1 MFRYL
6 IVFLFCSLMMVSA
19 HGDGHIEVSDGD
31 TTITLEQAATRVV
44 ALEWSYAEDL
54 LALGVQPVGVADM
67 AGYHKWVKVD
77 LEFADSVEDV
87 GRRQEPNL
95 EKIAALQPDLIIVP
109 RFRAAAI
116 YDDLSA
122 IAPVLAFNNY
132 PSDGSSQF
140 QRMITTF
147 MTIAT
152 AVGKEEQA
160 SDVLARVENTFAEVS
175 EHLADQDKA
184 GAGFIITQAFTS
196 SDVPTMRFFTDNAM
210 AVSILEQL
218 GLENAWD
225 DAAGAYGFSTVG
237 VESLGEI
244 DADTL
249 FFYIVQDDDNIFT
262 GDEVSPLWDSLEF
275 VQNGNAHPLGGDI
288 WLFGGPLS
296 AEILAQVIHDSLS
309 E

>member
-1 MFRYL
+1 MIRTMML
-6 IVFLFCSLMMVSA
+6 ITIFIAAVGSLASA
-19 HGDGHIEVSDGD
+19 QIEVSDGEN
-31 TTITLEQAATRVV
+31 TITLEQAATRVV
-44 ALEWSYAEDL
+44 ALEWSYAENL

-67 AGYHKWVKVD
+67 AGYHKWVKVGI
-77 LEFADSVEDV
+77 EFADSVEDV

-140 QRMITTF
+140 QRMVTTF

-152 AVGKEEQA
+152 AVAKQEQA
-160 SDVLARVENTFAEVS
+160 NEVLIQVENTFKEVS
-175 EHLADQDKA
+175 EHLAAQDKA
-184 GAGFIITQAFTS
+184 GANFILSQAFTS

-210 AVSILEQL
+210 AVAVLEQL
-218 GLENAWD
+218 GLNNAWQ
-225 DAAGAYGFSTVG
+225 DAPGAYGFSTVG

-262 GDEVSPLWDSLEF
+262 GDEVSPLWQSLEF
-275 VQNGNAHPLGGDI
+275 VKNGNTYALGGDI

-296 AEILAQVIHDSLS
+296 AEILAQVIHDALS